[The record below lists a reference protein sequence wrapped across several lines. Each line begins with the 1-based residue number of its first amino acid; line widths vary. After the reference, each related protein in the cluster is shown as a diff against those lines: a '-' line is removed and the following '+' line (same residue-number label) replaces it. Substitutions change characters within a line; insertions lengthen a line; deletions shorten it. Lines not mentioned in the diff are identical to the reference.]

1 MTKKSTPPPVPDY
14 AAAATAQGAANVEAA
29 RATAKLG
36 NPNIYGPLGSQTISY
51 GANKIVDQAGFDKA
65 MAAYNQSTVIDQA
78 GYDKAMAA
86 YNRGNKLTRGNAP
99 NIANFKSAAKGA
111 APDIAKFT
119 TQDFDIPTITQTLTP
134 DAQATLNAQQGV
146 ERSLAELGQQGVG
159 QAKTILGTP
168 FDPKLPGI
176 QTSIGATPANQTA
189 YTAGNAQSSVAG
201 PNFQQGIDTPI
212 SVNQDAYTAGN
223 AQRSVTGPNLRQ
235 GIDTPISVNQDA
247 YTAGNAQGSVGGP
260 TFQQRIDTS
269 GIAKMPVNAGM
280 TGQQA
285 IMSRLQPQLTQNEN
299 ATRQRLANQGLVS
312 GGEAYNN
319 EMRTMGQN
327 RNDLELQAAA
337 QGINLDAMM
346 NQQGFGQAQAQGQ
359 FGNEAQTSQFNAAL
373 ANAGLGNSAINQN
386 FSNQLAGQT
395 AQNAAIAQNYN
406 QQLGMAQFGNEA
418 QLNQFQSALQN
429 AGMGN
434 TALQQDY
441 QNQLASQT
449 AQNAAIAQNYN
460 QRLGQA
466 QFGNEAQLAQ
476 FNAGL
481 QNAALA
487 NSALQQNFGNQL
499 SGQSAQN
506 AAIAQNYNQ
515 QLGQAQFGNTA
526 QDQSLA
532 QQLAIR
538 NQPLNQITGLMSGSQ
553 IQMPQFQGYQ
563 GANIAAAPVY
573 QGVQDTFQGQMDQY
587 GLKQQSKNAGMGG
600 MMSTVGSLGGAGMM
614 AF

>member
-14 AAAATAQGAANVEAA
+14 AAAATAQGAANVDAA

-51 GANKIVDQAGFDKA
+51 GTKNNIVDQAGFDA
-65 MAAYNQSTVIDQA
+65 AVAAYNKA
-78 GYDKAMAA
+78 GK
-86 YNRGNKLTRGNAP
+86 
-99 NIANFKSAAKGA
+99 KGA

-119 TQDFDIPTITQTLTP
+119 KPDFDIPTITQTLTP

-159 QAKTILGTP
+159 QAKSILGTP
-168 FDPKLPGI
+168 FDPNLPGI

-201 PNFQQGIDTPI
+201 PNFQQGIDT
-212 SVNQDAYTAGN
+212 
-223 AQRSVTGPNLRQ
+223 
-235 GIDTPISVNQDA
+235 
-247 YTAGNAQGSVGGP
+247 
-260 TFQQRIDTS
+260 S
-269 GIAKMPVNAGM
+269 GIAAMPVNAGM

-299 ATRQRLANQGLVS
+299 ATRQRLANQGLVT

-337 QGINLDAMM
+337 QGINLDALM
-346 NQQGFGQAQAQGQ
+346 NQQGFEQAQAQGQ
-359 FGNEAQTSQFNAAL
+359 FGNEAQTS
-373 ANAGLGNSAINQN
+373 
-386 FSNQLAGQT
+386 
-395 AQNAAIAQNYN
+395 
-406 QQLGMAQFGNEA
+406 
-418 QLNQFQSALQN
+418 
-429 AGMGN
+429 
-434 TALQQDY
+434 
-441 QNQLASQT
+441 
-449 AQNAAIAQNYN
+449 
-460 QRLGQA
+460 
-466 QFGNEAQLAQ
+466 Q

-563 GANIAAAPVY
+563 GANIAANPIY

-587 GLKQQSKNAGMGG
+587 AIRQQAKNATTQGLM
-600 MMSTVGSLGGAGMM
+600 SLGGSAAGAGMM

>member
-1 MTKKSTPPPVPDY
+1 MGKQATPPPVPDY
-14 AAAATAQGAANVEAA
+14 ARAATAQGAANIEAA

-51 GANKIVDQAGFDKA
+51 EG
-65 MAAYNQSTVIDQA
+65 
-78 GYDKAMAA
+78 
-86 YNRGNKLTRGNAP
+86 
-99 NIANFKSAAKGA
+99 
-111 APDIAKFT
+111 
-119 TQDFDIPTITQTLTP
+119 DIPTIRQSLTP
-134 DAQATLNAQQGV
+134 DAQATLGAQQGV
-146 ERSLAELGQQGVG
+146 ERSLAELGQQGVA

-168 FDPKLPGI
+168 FNPNLPGI
-176 QTSIGATPANQTA
+176 QTSISATPANQA
-189 YTAGNAQSSVAG
+189 
-201 PNFQQGIDTPI
+201 
-212 SVNQDAYTAGN
+212 AYTAGN

-235 GIDTPISVNQDA
+235 GIDTPISVNQAA
-247 YTAGNAQGSVGGP
+247 YNAGKAKGSVAGP
-260 TFQQRIDTS
+260 NLQQGIAESVSPVNQAAYNAGSAQRYVAGPKFQQGIDTS

-299 ATRQRLANQGLVS
+299 ATRQRLANQGLVT

-346 NQQGFGQAQAQGQ
+346 NQQGFEQAAAQGQ
-359 FGNEAQTSQFNAAL
+359 FGNEAQTSKFNA
-373 ANAGLGNSAINQN
+373 
-386 FSNQLAGQT
+386 
-395 AQNAAIAQNYN
+395 
-406 QQLGMAQFGNEA
+406 
-418 QLNQFQSALQN
+418 ALQN
-429 AGMGN
+429 AGLGN

-460 QRLGQA
+460 QQMGMA
-466 QFGNEAQLAQ
+466 QFGNEAQLNQ
-476 FNAGL
+476 FQAGL

-515 QLGQAQFGNTA
+515 QLGQAQFGNEAQLAQFNAALANAGLGNSAINQNFSNQLAGQTA
-526 QDQSLA
+526 QNAAIAQNYNQQLGQAQFGNTAQQQSLD
-532 QQLAIR
+532 QQLALR

-563 GANIAAAPVY
+563 GANIAAAPIY

-587 GLKQQSKNAGMGG
+587 GIRQAAKNATTQGLMSMGGSIGGG
-600 MMSTVGSLGGAGMM
+600 MMM
-614 AF
+614 

>member
-14 AAAATAQGAANVEAA
+14 AAAATAQGAANVDAA
-29 RATAKLG
+29 RATAKLS

-51 GANKIVDQAGFDKA
+51 GEKKVDQAGFDKA
-65 MAAYNQSTVIDQA
+65 MAAYNQPDVTDQA
-78 GYDKAMAA
+78 GFDKAMAA
-86 YNRGNKLTRGNAP
+86 YNKTSKWLRGNAP

-111 APDIAKFT
+111 APDIDKFT
-119 TQDFDIPTITQTLTP
+119 TTINADIPTIRQTLTP

-146 ERSLAELGQQGVG
+146 EKSLAELGQQGVG

-168 FDPKLPGI
+168 FNPNLPGI
-176 QTSIGATPANQTA
+176 DTSIAESVSPVNQA
-189 YTAGNAQSSVAG
+189 AFNAGSAQRSVAG
-201 PNFQQGIDTPI
+201 PNLQQG
-212 SVNQDAYTAGN
+212 
-223 AQRSVTGPNLRQ
+223 
-235 GIDTPISVNQDA
+235 
-247 YTAGNAQGSVGGP
+247 
-260 TFQQRIDTS
+260 IDTS
-269 GIAKMPVNAGM
+269 GIAAMPVNAGM

-299 ATRQRLANQGLVS
+299 ATRQRLANQGLVT

-346 NQQGFGQAQAQGQ
+346 NQQGFEQA
-359 FGNEAQTSQFNAAL
+359 AAR
-373 ANAGLGNSAINQN
+373 G
-386 FSNQLAGQT
+386 
-395 AQNAAIAQNYN
+395 
-406 QQLGMAQFGNEA
+406 QFGNEA

-441 QNQLASQT
+441 QNQLAGQT
-449 AQNAAIAQNYN
+449 
-460 QRLGQA
+460 
-466 QFGNEAQLAQ
+466 
-476 FNAGL
+476 
-481 QNAALA
+481 
-487 NSALQQNFGNQL
+487 
-499 SGQSAQN
+499 AQN

-515 QLGQAQFGNTA
+515 QLGLAQFGNEA
-526 QDQSLA
+526 QQQSLD
-532 QQLAIR
+532 QQLTLR

-563 GANIAAAPVY
+563 GANIAAAPIY

-587 GLKQQSKNAGMGG
+587 AIRQQAKNNMMGG
-600 MMSTVGSLGGAGMM
+600 LMSLGGSAAGAGMM

>member
-14 AAAATAQGAANVEAA
+14 AAAAKAQGAANVDAA

-51 GANKIVDQAGFDKA
+51 GTKNNIVDQAGFDKA
-65 MAAYNQSTVIDQA
+65 MAAYNKT
-78 GYDKAMAA
+78 
-86 YNRGNKLTRGNAP
+86 NK
-99 NIANFKSAAKGA
+99 KGA

-119 TQDFDIPTITQTLTP
+119 SPDFDIPTITQSLTP

-146 ERSLAELGQQGVG
+146 ERSLAELGQQGIG
-159 QAKTILGTP
+159 TAKTILGTP
-168 FDPKLPGI
+168 FDPNLPGI
-176 QTSIGATPANQTA
+176 QTNLGTVSPANQTA
-189 YTAGNAQSSVAG
+189 YTAGTAQGSVAG
-201 PNFQQGIDTPI
+201 PNFQQD
-212 SVNQDAYTAGN
+212 
-223 AQRSVTGPNLRQ
+223 
-235 GIDTPISVNQDA
+235 
-247 YTAGNAQGSVGGP
+247 
-260 TFQQRIDTS
+260 IDTS
-269 GIAKMPVNAGM
+269 GIAAMPVNAGM

-299 ATRQRLANQGLVS
+299 ATRQRLANQGLVT
-312 GGEAYNN
+312 GGEAYEN

-337 QGINLDAMM
+337 QGINLDALM
-346 NQQGFGQAQAQGQ
+346 NQQGFNQAQAQGQ
-359 FGNEAQTSQFNAAL
+359 FGNDAQTSQFNAAL
-373 ANAGLGNSAINQN
+373 QNAGLG
-386 FSNQLAGQT
+386 
-395 AQNAAIAQNYN
+395 
-406 QQLGMAQFGNEA
+406 
-418 QLNQFQSALQN
+418 
-429 AGMGN
+429 
-434 TALQQDY
+434 
-441 QNQLASQT
+441 
-449 AQNAAIAQNYN
+449 
-460 QRLGQA
+460 
-466 QFGNEAQLAQ
+466 
-476 FNAGL
+476 
-481 QNAALA
+481 

-532 QQLAIR
+532 QQLTLR

-563 GANIAAAPVY
+563 GANIAASPVY

-587 GLKQQSKNAGMGG
+587 ALKQQSKNAGQGG
-600 MMSTVGSLGGAGMM
+600 MMSTLGSLGGAGMM

>member
-14 AAAATAQGAANVEAA
+14 AAAATAQGAANVDAA

-65 MAAYNQSTVIDQA
+65 MAAYNKTAVIDQA
-78 GYDKAMAA
+78 GYNKAMAA
-86 YNRGNKLTRGNAP
+86 YKKTNKKGAAP
-99 NIANFKSAAKGA
+99 DIAKFTSPAKGA

-119 TQDFDIPTITQTLTP
+119 TQDFDIPTIRQTLTP

-168 FDPKLPGI
+168 FNPNLPGI
-176 QTSIGATPANQTA
+176 DTSIAESVSPVNQA
-189 YTAGNAQSSVAG
+189 AFNAGSAQRSVAG
-201 PNFQQGIDTPI
+201 PNLQQG
-212 SVNQDAYTAGN
+212 
-223 AQRSVTGPNLRQ
+223 
-235 GIDTPISVNQDA
+235 
-247 YTAGNAQGSVGGP
+247 
-260 TFQQRIDTS
+260 IDTS
-269 GIAKMPVNAGM
+269 GIAAMPVNAGM

-299 ATRQRLANQGLVS
+299 ATRQRLANQGLVT

-346 NQQGFGQAQAQGQ
+346 NQQGFEQA
-359 FGNEAQTSQFNAAL
+359 AAR
-373 ANAGLGNSAINQN
+373 G
-386 FSNQLAGQT
+386 
-395 AQNAAIAQNYN
+395 
-406 QQLGMAQFGNEA
+406 QFGNEA

-441 QNQLASQT
+441 QNQLAGQT
-449 AQNAAIAQNYN
+449 
-460 QRLGQA
+460 
-466 QFGNEAQLAQ
+466 
-476 FNAGL
+476 
-481 QNAALA
+481 
-487 NSALQQNFGNQL
+487 
-499 SGQSAQN
+499 AQN

-515 QLGQAQFGNTA
+515 QLGLAQFGNEA
-526 QDQSLA
+526 QQQSLD
-532 QQLAIR
+532 QQLTLR

-587 GLKQQSKNAGMGG
+587 AIRQQAKNN
-600 MMSTVGSLGGAGMM
+600 MMSGLMGLGGSAAG
-614 AF
+614 AAGLYA